1 MGNYEQLKQAVSD
14 VIKTNGNQEITG
26 AIMQNALLTIISTVG
41 DNATF
46 AGIATPTTNPGTPDQ
61 NVFYIAS
68 EPGVYSNFG
77 GVELTDQV
85 FIFTNK
91 NGNWVKKDCG
101 IATSAKV
108 SELENY
114 VNTLYINISQLYP
127 TDGYTNGGASGGN
140 QYSID
145 EAIQLL
151 RDKGMDSV
159 LETLQGIIFVN
170 KESKKWELWIYTKYT
185 KAGDNCYGSYNFER
199 VLSYSDYTA
208 LLNEINAPR
217 HTFEKTNVLN
227 VQSLNLI
234 EKLEYKTF
242 NTDTGAFGDEGS
254 STVPL
259 VVLNMVGIKTTDIY
273 FYNHQGKFNP
283 NLNKVYCFDEYG
295 NFIRNGG
302 FQFDSTTSDAN
313 VRHFNIPANVSKLV
327 AQYISIESAFTQ
339 RLENYLPYG
348 VTEREFNI
356 RNSDFYLLGKTL
368 DSVSIDI
375 SYMFSTL
382 KKEIFLKAGNTY
394 KITSDYSHTYSYIDV
409 KGNFVPITLGK
420 KFTPEYDVYY
430 ILGAFMNTQNRTA
443 SINIEYIT
451 PDEAIIEDIKGLKN
465 SKVGKLPFTMRV
477 NSQKGTINPKNGD
490 VTYSEDGTEYISEYV
505 PIIPTP
511 MIYVTSY
518 IMAICFYDINK
529 NFISNGTVIQRSI
542 AYKSPEGAYYMVCS
556 RPSES
561 AIDFGYV
568 STEEEFNVLGQQTI
582 INLCRGDKTRLSVPN
597 TRLRNKTVYVVGDSE
612 AARFRKAFSPLDS
625 LQYCAASSFGGHSD
639 DMISSNIGLVTTG
652 GDLQMTSL
660 KNAKVIVQSSTN
672 GADIP
677 RLRAYILELIRA
689 IRNYGASEI
698 WGMSLCAGVN
708 TTFEELQN
716 NGKYLMQKILFGGH
730 FVDHMAAVYQMGL
743 YYNMYHPKAFI
754 QPEVGGNVDIY
765 FDDVQPFID
774 FTNNPIF
781 GVGLEFYMQYY
792 DEKYDIYTVVS
803 IDKENN
809 KITATLK
816 TNSSDILPGAT
827 AGQYEEKVSTSV
839 WSGRKS
845 TKGFIYNEADKTNVE
860 QGKLPY
866 NIYQDHT
873 VHYGLILS
881 AIIKDMLYATGAL
894 EYEDEFAVSYL
905 NKFVE

>member
-1 MGNYEQLKQAVSD
+1 MGNYEQLKQAVSN
-14 VIKTNGNQEITG
+14 VIKSNGNQEITG

-77 GVELTDQV
+77 GVELTDQA

-91 NGNWVKKDCG
+91 NGNWVKQDYG

-127 TDGYTNGGASGGN
+127 TDGYTNEGASGGN

-185 KAGDNCYGSYNFER
+185 KAGNNYYGSYNFER

-234 EKLEYKTF
+234 EKLEYKAF
-242 NTDTGAFGDEGS
+242 NVDTGAFGDEGS
-254 STVPL
+254 SAIPL

-313 VRHFNIPANVSKLV
+313 VRHFIIPANVSKLV
-327 AQYISIESAFTQ
+327 AQYISVESAFTR

-368 DSVSIDI
+368 DNVSIDI
-375 SYMFSTL
+375 SYMFSTM
-382 KKEIFLKAGNTY
+382 KKEIFLKAGSTY
-394 KITSDYSHTYSYIDV
+394 KITSDYSSTYSYIDV
-409 KGNFVPITLGK
+409 KGNIVPITLGEK
-420 KFTPEYDVYY
+420 ITPKYDVYY
-430 ILGAFMNTQNRTA
+430 IIGAFINTQNRTA
-443 SINIEYIT
+443 YINIEYIT
-451 PDEAIIEDIKGLKN
+451 IDDIKGLEN

-477 NSQKGTINPKNGD
+477 NFQKGTINPKNGD
-490 VTYSEDGTEYISEYV
+490 VTYSEDGTQYVSEYV

-511 MIYVTSY
+511 MIYVTGY
-518 IMAICFYDINK
+518 IMDICFYDINK

-556 RPSES
+556 RPNKS

-568 STEEEFNVLGQQTI
+568 STEEEFNVLGQNTI
-582 INLCRGDKTRLSVPN
+582 INLCRGEKTRLSVPN

-612 AARFRKAFSPLDS
+612 AARFRSALSPLDS
-625 LQYCAASSFGGHSD
+625 LQYCASSSFGGHSD
-639 DMISSNIGLVTTG
+639 DMISSNVGLVTTG

-716 NGKYLMQKILFGGH
+716 NGKYRMQKILFGGH

-765 FDDVQPFID
+765 FDDVHPFID

-803 IDKENN
+803 IDEENN

-816 TNSSDILPGAT
+816 TNSSDILPSAT
-827 AGQYEEKVSTSV
+827 AGQYEEEVSTSV

-894 EYEDEFAVSYL
+894 EYEDEFAVSFL

>member
-1 MGNYEQLKQAVSD
+1 MGNYEQLKQAVSN
-14 VIKTNGNQEITG
+14 VIKSNGNQEITG

-91 NGNWVKKDCG
+91 NGNWVKQDYG

-127 TDGYTNGGASGGN
+127 TDGYTNEGASGGN

-159 LETLQGIIFVN
+159 LKTLQGIIFVN

-185 KAGDNCYGSYNFER
+185 KAGNNYYGSYNFER

-234 EKLEYKTF
+234 EKLEYKAF
-242 NTDTGAFGDEGS
+242 NVDTGAFGDEGS
-254 STVPL
+254 SAIPL

-313 VRHFNIPANVSKLV
+313 VRHFIIPANVSKLV
-327 AQYISIESAFTQ
+327 AQYISVESAFTQ

-368 DSVSIDI
+368 NRVSIDI

-382 KKEIFLKAGNTY
+382 KKEIFLKAGSTY
-394 KITSDYSHTYSYIDV
+394 KITSEYSSTYSYIDV
-409 KGNFVPITLGK
+409 KGNFVPITLGEK
-420 KFTPEYDVYY
+420 ITPEYDVYY
-430 ILGAFMNTQNRTA
+430 ILGAFINTQNRTA
-443 SINIEYIT
+443 YINIEYI
-451 PDEAIIEDIKGLKN
+451 PDEVIIEDIKGLKN
-465 SKVGKLPFTMRV
+465 LKVGKLPFTMRV
-477 NSQKGTINPKNGD
+477 NFQKGTINPKNGD

-561 AIDFGYV
+561 TIDFGYV
-568 STEEEFNVLGQQTI
+568 STEEEFKVLGQQTI
-582 INLCRGDKTRLSVPN
+582 INLCRGDKTRLSIPN

-612 AARFRKAFSPLDS
+612 AARFRSVLSPLDS

-639 DMISSNIGLVTTG
+639 DMISSNVGLVTTG
-652 GDLQMTSL
+652 SDLQMTSL

-716 NGKYLMQKILFGGH
+716 NGKYRMQKILFGGH

-743 YYNMYHPKAFI
+743 YYNMYHPKAFM

-774 FTNNPIF
+774 FTSKPIF

-816 TNSSDILPGAT
+816 TNRSDILPGAT
-827 AGQYEEKVSTSV
+827 AGQYEEEVSTSV

-866 NIYQDHT
+866 NIYPDHT

>member
-1 MGNYEQLKQAVSD
+1 MGNYEQLKQAVSN
-14 VIKTNGNQEITG
+14 VIKSNGNQEITG

-77 GVELTDQV
+77 GVELTDQLI
-85 FIFTNK
+85 IFTNK
-91 NGNWVKKDCG
+91 NGNWVKQDYG

-127 TDGYTNGGASGGN
+127 TDGYTNEGASGGN

-185 KAGDNCYGSYNFER
+185 KAGNNYYRSYNFER

-208 LLNEINAPR
+208 LLNEINVPR

-242 NTDTGAFGDEGS
+242 NIDTGAFGDEGS
-254 STVPL
+254 STVSL

-313 VRHFNIPANVSKLV
+313 VRHFIIPANVSKLV
-327 AQYISIESAFTQ
+327 AQYISVESAFTQ

-382 KKEIFLKAGNTY
+382 KKEIFLKAGSTY
-394 KITSDYSHTYSYIDV
+394 KITSEYSSTYSYIDV
-409 KGNFVPITLGK
+409 KGNFVPITLGE
-420 KFTPEYDVYY
+420 KFTPKYDVYY
-430 ILGAFMNTQNRTA
+430 ILGVFINTQNRKA
-443 SINIEYIT
+443 YINIEYI
-451 PDEAIIEDIKGLKN
+451 PDEVIIEDIKGLKN

-477 NSQKGTINPKNGD
+477 NFQKGTINSKNGD
-490 VTYSEDGTEYISEYV
+490 VTYSEDGTEYVSEYV
-505 PIIPTP
+505 PIIHTP
-511 MIYVTSY
+511 MIYVTGY
-518 IMAICFYDINK
+518 IIAICFYDINK

-556 RPSES
+556 RPNAS

-568 STEEEFNVLGQQTI
+568 STEEEFKVLGQQTI

-612 AARFRKAFSPLDS
+612 AAKFRNVLSPLDS

-639 DMISSNIGLVTTG
+639 DMISSNVGLVTTG

-716 NGKYLMQKILFGGH
+716 NGKYRMQKILFGGH
-730 FVDHMAAVYQMGL
+730 FVDYMAAVYQMGL

-774 FTNNPIF
+774 FTSNPIF

-803 IDKENN
+803 IDKKNN

-881 AIIKDMLYATGAL
+881 AIIKDMLYAAGAL

-905 NKFVE
+905 NKSVE

>member
-68 EPGVYSNFG
+68 KPGVYSNFG

-91 NGNWVKKDCG
+91 NGNWVKQDYG

-127 TDGYTNGGASGGN
+127 TDGYTNEGASGGN

-159 LETLQGIIFVN
+159 LKTLQGIIFVN

-185 KAGDNCYGSYNFER
+185 KDGNNYYRSYNFER
-199 VLSYSDYTA
+199 VLSYSAYTA

-242 NTDTGAFGDEGS
+242 DVVTGAFGDEGS

-313 VRHFNIPANVSKLV
+313 VRHFIIPANVSKLV

-356 RNSDFYLLGKTL
+356 RNSNFYLLGKTL

-375 SYMFSTL
+375 SHMFSTL
-382 KKEIFLKAGNTY
+382 KKEIFLKAGSTY
-394 KITSDYSHTYSYIDV
+394 KITSDYSSTYSYIDV
-409 KGNFVPITLGK
+409 KGNFVPITLGEK
-420 KFTPEYDVYY
+420 ITPKYDVYY
-430 ILGAFMNTQNRTA
+430 ILGAFINTQNRKA
-443 SINIEYIT
+443 YINIEYI
-451 PDEAIIEDIKGLKN
+451 PDEVTIDGIKGLKN
-465 SKVGKLPFTMRV
+465 LKVGKLPFTMRV
-477 NSQKGTINPKNGD
+477 NLQKGTINPKNGD

-511 MIYVTSY
+511 MIYVTGY
-518 IMAICFYDINK
+518 IIAICFYDINK

-556 RPSES
+556 RPNAS

-568 STEEEFNVLGQQTI
+568 STEEEFKVLGQNTI

-612 AARFRKAFSPLDS
+612 AARFRSALSPLDS
-625 LQYCAASSFGGHSD
+625 LQYCASSSFGGHSD
-639 DMISSNIGLVTTG
+639 DMISSNVGLVTTG

-716 NGKYLMQKILFGGH
+716 NGKYRMQKILFGGH

-765 FDDVQPFID
+765 FDDVKPFID

-905 NKFVE
+905 NKSVE

>member
-91 NGNWVKKDCG
+91 NGNWVKQDYG

-127 TDGYTNGGASGGN
+127 TDGYTNEGASGGN

-159 LETLQGIIFVN
+159 LKTLQGIIFVN

-185 KAGDNCYGSYNFER
+185 KAGKNYYGSYNFER

-242 NTDTGAFGDEGS
+242 NVDTGAFGDEGS
-254 STVPL
+254 STIPL

-273 FYNHQGKFNP
+273 FYNHKGAFNL

-313 VRHFNIPANVSKLV
+313 VRHFIIPANVSKLV
-327 AQYISIESAFTQ
+327 AQYISVESAFTQ

-368 DSVSIDI
+368 DRVSIDI

-382 KKEIFLKAGNTY
+382 KKEIFLKAGSTY
-394 KITSDYSHTYSYIDV
+394 KITSDYSFTSSYIDV
-409 KGNFVPITLGK
+409 KGNFVTITLGEK
-420 KFTPEYDVYY
+420 ITPEYDVYY
-430 ILGAFMNTQNRTA
+430 ILGDFINTQNRTA
-443 SINIEYIT
+443 HIYIEYI
-451 PDEAIIEDIKGLKN
+451 PDKENIEGIKGLKN

-477 NSQKGTINPKNGD
+477 NFQKGTINPKNGD
-490 VTYSEDGTEYISEYV
+490 VTYSEDGTEYVSEYV

-511 MIYVTSY
+511 MIYVTGY

-529 NFISNGTVIQRSI
+529 NFISNGTVIQSSI

-556 RPSES
+556 RPNES

-582 INLCRGDKTRLSVPN
+582 INLCRGDKTRLSAPN

-612 AARFRKAFSPLDS
+612 AARFRSALSPLDS
-625 LQYCAASSFGGHSD
+625 LQYCASSSFGGHSD
-639 DMISSNIGLVTTG
+639 DMISSNVGLVTTG
-652 GDLQMTSL
+652 SDLQMTSL

-716 NGKYLMQKILFGGH
+716 NGKYRMQKILFGGH

-774 FTNNPIF
+774 FTSNPIF

-803 IDKENN
+803 IDEENN

-827 AGQYEEKVSTSV
+827 AGQYEEEVSTSV
-839 WSGRKS
+839 WRGRKS

>member
-1 MGNYEQLKQAVSD
+1 MGNYEQLKQAVSN

-77 GVELTDQV
+77 GVELTDQL

-91 NGNWVKKDCG
+91 NGNWVKQDCG

-127 TDGYTNGGASGGN
+127 TDGYTNEGASGGN

-159 LETLQGIIFVN
+159 LKTLQGIIFVN

-185 KAGDNCYGSYNFER
+185 KAGKNYYGSYNFER

-242 NTDTGAFGDEGS
+242 NIDTGAFGNEGS

-295 NFIRNGG
+295 NFIKNGG

-313 VRHFNIPANVSKLV
+313 VRHFIIPANVSKLV

-356 RNSDFYLLGKTL
+356 INSDFYLLGKTL

-382 KKEIFLKAGNTY
+382 KKEIFLKAGSTY
-394 KITSDYSHTYSYIDV
+394 KITSEYSSTYSYIDV
-409 KGNFVPITLGK
+409 KGNFVPITLGEK
-420 KFTPEYDVYY
+420 ITPKYDVYY
-430 ILGAFMNTQNRTA
+430 ILGAFINTQNRKA
-443 SINIEYIT
+443 YINIEYI
-451 PDEAIIEDIKGLKN
+451 PDEVIIDDIKGLKN
-465 SKVGKLPFTMRV
+465 SKVWKLPFTMRV
-477 NSQKGTINPKNGD
+477 NFKKGTINPKNGD

-511 MIYVTSY
+511 MIYVTNY

-529 NFISNGTVIQRSI
+529 NFISNGTVIQSSI

-568 STEEEFNVLGQQTI
+568 STEEEFKVLGRPTI

-612 AARFRKAFSPLDS
+612 AARFRSTLSPLDS
-625 LQYCAASSFGGHSD
+625 LQYCASSSFGGHYD
-639 DMISSNIGLVTTG
+639 DMISSNVGLVTTG

-698 WGMSLCAGVN
+698 WGMSLCVGVN

-716 NGKYLMQKILFGGH
+716 NGKYRMQKILFGGH

-905 NKFVE
+905 NKL

>member
-1 MGNYEQLKQAVSD
+1 MGNYKQLKQAVSN
-14 VIKTNGNQEITG
+14 VIKSNGNQEITG

-91 NGNWVKKDCG
+91 NGNWVKQDCG

-127 TDGYTNGGASGGN
+127 TDGYTNEGASGGN

-159 LETLQGIIFVN
+159 LKTLQGIIFVN

-185 KAGDNCYGSYNFER
+185 KDGNNYYRSYNFER
-199 VLSYSDYTA
+199 VFSYSDYTA

-234 EKLEYKTF
+234 EKLEYKAF
-242 NTDTGAFGDEGS
+242 NIDTGAFGDEGS

-283 NLNKVYCFDEYG
+283 NLNKVYCFDECG

-313 VRHFNIPANVSKLV
+313 VRHFIIPANVSKLV
-327 AQYISIESAFTQ
+327 AQYISVESAFTQ

-382 KKEIFLKAGNTY
+382 KKEIFLKAGSTY
-394 KITSDYSHTYSYIDV
+394 KITSEYSSTYSYIDV
-409 KGNFVPITLGK
+409 KGNFVPITLGEK
-420 KFTPEYDVYY
+420 ITPKYDVYY
-430 ILGAFMNTQNRTA
+430 ILGTFINTQNRKA
-443 SINIEYIT
+443 YINIEYI
-451 PDEAIIEDIKGLKN
+451 PDEVIIEDIKGLKN
-465 SKVGKLPFTMRV
+465 SKVGKLPFTMRI
-477 NSQKGTINPKNGD
+477 NFQKGTINPKNGD

-518 IMAICFYDINK
+518 IIAICFYDINK
-529 NFISNGTVIQRSI
+529 NFISNGTVIQSSI

-556 RPSES
+556 RPNAS

-568 STEEEFNVLGQQTI
+568 STEEEFKVLGQKTI
-582 INLCRGDKTRLSVPN
+582 INLCKGDKTRLSVPN

-612 AARFRKAFSPLDS
+612 AAKFRKTLSPLDS

-639 DMISSNIGLVTTG
+639 DMISSNVGLVTTG
-652 GDLQMTSL
+652 GDLQMASL

-677 RLRAYILELIRA
+677 RLRAYMLELIRA

-716 NGKYLMQKILFGGH
+716 NGKYRMQKILFGGH
-730 FVDHMAAVYQMGL
+730 FVDYMAAVYQMGL

-774 FTNNPIF
+774 FTSNPIF

-905 NKFVE
+905 NKSVE

>member
-1 MGNYEQLKQAVSD
+1 MGNYEQLKQAVSN
-14 VIKTNGNQEITG
+14 VIKSNGNQEITG

-91 NGNWVKKDCG
+91 KGNWVKQDYG

-127 TDGYTNGGASGGN
+127 TDGYTNEGASGGN

-159 LETLQGIIFVN
+159 LKTLQGIIFVN

-185 KAGDNCYGSYNFER
+185 KVGNNYYGSYNFER

-208 LLNEINAPR
+208 LLNEINTPR

-234 EKLEYKTF
+234 EKLEYKAF
-242 NTDTGAFGDEGS
+242 NVGTGAFGDEGS
-254 STVPL
+254 SAIPL

-313 VRHFNIPANVSKLV
+313 VRHFIIPANVSKLV

-382 KKEIFLKAGNTY
+382 KKEIFLKAGSTY
-394 KITSDYSHTYSYIDV
+394 KITSEYSSIYSYIDV
-409 KGNFVPITLGK
+409 KGNFVPITLGEK
-420 KFTPEYDVYY
+420 ITPKYDVYY
-430 ILGAFMNTQNRTA
+430 ILAAFINTQNRKA
-443 SINIEYIT
+443 YINIEYI
-451 PDEAIIEDIKGLKN
+451 PDEVIIEDIKGLKN

-477 NSQKGTINPKNGD
+477 NFQKGTINPKNGD

-511 MIYVTSY
+511 MIYVTNY

-529 NFISNGTVIQRSI
+529 NFISNGTVIQSSI
-542 AYKSPEGAYYMVCS
+542 AYKSPKGAYYMVCS

-561 AIDFGYV
+561 TIDFGYV
-568 STEEEFNVLGQQTI
+568 STEEEFKVLGRQTI

-597 TRLRNKTVYVVGDSE
+597 TRLRNKTVYVIGDSE
-612 AARFRKAFSPLDS
+612 AAKFRKALSPLDS

-639 DMISSNIGLVTTG
+639 DMISSNVGLVTTG

-660 KNAKVIVQSSTN
+660 KDAKVIVQSSTN

-716 NGKYLMQKILFGGH
+716 NGKYRMQKILFGGH

-774 FTNNPIF
+774 FTSNPIF

-803 IDKENN
+803 IDEENN

-827 AGQYEEKVSTSV
+827 AGQYEEEVSTSV
-839 WSGRKS
+839 WSGRKF

-905 NKFVE
+905 NKSVE

>member
-1 MGNYEQLKQAVSD
+1 MGNYEQLKQAVSN
-14 VIKTNGNQEITG
+14 VIKSNGNQEITG

-91 NGNWVKKDCG
+91 NGNWVKQDYG

-127 TDGYTNGGASGGN
+127 TDGYTNEGASGGN

-185 KAGDNCYGSYNFER
+185 KAGNNYYGSYNFER

-208 LLNEINAPR
+208 LLNEINTPR

-234 EKLEYKTF
+234 EKLEYKAF
-242 NTDTGAFGDEGS
+242 NVDTGAFGDEGS
-254 STVPL
+254 SAIPL

-313 VRHFNIPANVSKLV
+313 VRHFIIPANVSKLV

-382 KKEIFLKAGNTY
+382 KKEIFLKAGSTY
-394 KITSDYSHTYSYIDV
+394 KITSEYSSTYSYIDV
-409 KGNFVPITLGK
+409 KGNFVPITLGEK
-420 KFTPEYDVYY
+420 ITPKYDVYY
-430 ILGAFMNTQNRTA
+430 ILGAFINTQNRKA
-443 SINIEYIT
+443 YINIECI
-451 PDEAIIEDIKGLKN
+451 PDEVIIEDIKGLKN

-511 MIYVTSY
+511 MIYVTGY

-529 NFISNGTVIQRSI
+529 NFISNGTVIQSSI

-556 RPSES
+556 SPSES
-561 AIDFGYV
+561 AINFGYV
-568 STEEEFNVLGQQTI
+568 STEEEFKVLGKQTI

-612 AARFRKAFSPLDS
+612 AARFRNALSPLDS
-625 LQYCAASSFGGHSD
+625 LQYCAVSSFGGHSD
-639 DMISSNIGLVTTG
+639 DMISSNVGLVTTG

-716 NGKYLMQKILFGGH
+716 NGKYRMQKILFGGH

-754 QPEVGGNVDIY
+754 QPEVRGNVDIY
-765 FDDVQPFID
+765 FDDVQPFIN
-774 FTNNPIF
+774 FTSNPIF

-803 IDKENN
+803 IDEENN

-827 AGQYEEKVSTSV
+827 AGQYEEEVSTSV

-905 NKFVE
+905 NKSVE

>member
-1 MGNYEQLKQAVSD
+1 MGNYEKLKQSVSD
-14 VIKTNGNQEITG
+14 VIKTNGNQKITG

-91 NGNWVKKDCG
+91 NGNWVKQDYG
-101 IATSAKV
+101 IATRAKV

-127 TDGYTNGGASGGN
+127 TDGYTNEGASGGN

-159 LETLQGIIFVN
+159 LKTLQGIIFVN

-185 KAGDNCYGSYNFER
+185 KAGNNYYRSYNFER

-217 HTFEKTNVLN
+217 QTFEKTNVLN

-234 EKLEYKTF
+234 EKLEYKAF
-242 NTDTGAFGDEGS
+242 NVDTGAFGDEGS
-254 STVPL
+254 STIPL

-273 FYNHQGKFNP
+273 FYNHKGAFNP

-302 FQFDSTTSDAN
+302 FQFDSTTSDTN
-313 VRHFNIPANVSKLV
+313 VRHFIIPANVSKLV

-382 KKEIFLKAGNTY
+382 KKEIFLKAGSTY
-394 KITSDYSHTYSYIDV
+394 EITSDASSTYSYIDV

-420 KFTPEYDVYY
+420 KITPEYDVYY
-430 ILGAFMNTQNRTA
+430 ILGAFINTQNRTA
-443 SINIEYIT
+443 YINIKYI
-451 PDEAIIEDIKGLKN
+451 PDEEKIVDIKGPEN
-465 SKVGKLPFTMRV
+465 SNVWKLPFTMRV
-477 NSQKGTINPKNGD
+477 NFQKGTINPKNGD

-511 MIYVTSY
+511 MIYVTGY

-529 NFISNGTVIQRSI
+529 EFISNGTVIQSSI

-556 RPSES
+556 RPNKS

-568 STEEEFNVLGQQTI
+568 STEEEFKVLGQQTI

-612 AARFRKAFSPLDS
+612 AAKFRSTLSPLDS

-639 DMISSNIGLVTTG
+639 DMISSNVGLVTTG

-716 NGKYLMQKILFGGH
+716 NGKYRMQKILFGGH

-765 FDDVQPFID
+765 FDDVRPFID
-774 FTNNPIF
+774 FTSKPIF

-827 AGQYEEKVSTSV
+827 AGQYEEEVSTAV

>member
-1 MGNYEQLKQAVSD
+1 MGNYEALKQAVSD

-26 AIMQNALLTIISTVG
+26 AIMQNTLLTIISTVG
-41 DNATF
+41 YNATF

-91 NGNWVKKDCG
+91 NGNWVKQDCG

-127 TDGYTNGGASGGN
+127 TDGYTNEGASGGN

-151 RDKGMDSV
+151 SDKGMDSV
-159 LETLQGIIFVN
+159 LKTLQGIIFVN

-185 KAGDNCYGSYNFER
+185 KDGNNYYRSYNFER

-208 LLNEINAPR
+208 LLNEINTPR

-242 NTDTGAFGDEGS
+242 NVVTGAFGDEGS
-254 STVPL
+254 STIPL

-313 VRHFNIPANVSKLV
+313 VRHFIIPANVSKLV
-327 AQYISIESAFTQ
+327 AQYISSESAFTR

-368 DSVSIDI
+368 DRVSIDI

-382 KKEIFLKAGNTY
+382 KKEIFLKAGSMY
-394 KITSDYSHTYSYIDV
+394 KITSDYSSTYSYIDV
-409 KGNFVPITLGK
+409 KGNFVPITLGEI
-420 KFTPEYDVYY
+420 FTPEYDVYY
-430 ILGAFMNTQNRTA
+430 ILSTLVNTQNRTA
-443 SINIEYIT
+443 YINIEYIT
-451 PDEAIIEDIKGLKN
+451 IDDIKRLEN

-477 NSQKGTINPKNGD
+477 NFQKGTINPKNGD
-490 VTYSEDGTEYISEYV
+490 VTYSEDGTQYVSEYV

-511 MIYVTSY
+511 MIYVTGY
-518 IMAICFYDINK
+518 MMDVCFYDINK

-542 AYKSPEGAYYMVCS
+542 AYKSPEGAYYMACS
-556 RPSES
+556 RPNGS

-597 TRLRNKTVYVVGDSE
+597 TRLRNKTVYIVGDSE
-612 AARFRKAFSPLDS
+612 AARFRSALSPLDS
-625 LQYCAASSFGGHSD
+625 LQYCASSSFGGHSD
-639 DMISSNIGLVTTG
+639 DMISSNVGLVTTG

-660 KNAKVIVQSSTN
+660 KNVKVIVQSSTN

-677 RLRAYILELIRA
+677 RLRAYLLELIRA

-698 WGMSLCAGVN
+698 WGMSLCVGVN

-716 NGKYLMQKILFGGH
+716 NGKYRMQKILFGGH

-765 FDDVQPFID
+765 FDDVQPFIK
-774 FTNNPIF
+774 FTSDPIF

-803 IDKENN
+803 IDEENN

-827 AGQYEEKVSTSV
+827 AGQYEEEVSTAA

>member
-1 MGNYEQLKQAVSD
+1 MGNYEQLKQAVSN

-77 GVELTDQV
+77 GVELTDKL

-91 NGNWVKKDCG
+91 NGNWVKQDYG

-127 TDGYTNGGASGGN
+127 TDGYTNEGASGGN

-159 LETLQGIIFVN
+159 LKTLQGIIFVN
-170 KESKKWELWIYTKYT
+170 KKSKKWELWIYTKYT
-185 KAGDNCYGSYNFER
+185 KAGKNYYGSYNFER

-234 EKLEYKTF
+234 EKLEYKAF
-242 NTDTGAFGDEGS
+242 NIDTGAFGGEGS

-313 VRHFNIPANVSKLV
+313 VRHFIIPANVSKLV

-356 RNSDFYLLGKTL
+356 INSDFYLLGKTL

-382 KKEIFLKAGNTY
+382 KKEIFLKAGSTY
-394 KITSDYSHTYSYIDV
+394 KITSEYSSTYSYIDV
-409 KGNFVPITLGK
+409 KGNFVPITLGEK
-420 KFTPEYDVYY
+420 ITPKYDVYY
-430 ILGAFMNTQNRTA
+430 ILGAFINTQNRKA
-443 SINIEYIT
+443 YINIEYI
-451 PDEAIIEDIKGLKN
+451 PDEVIIDDIKGLKN

-477 NSQKGTINPKNGD
+477 NFQKGTINPKNGD

-511 MIYVTSY
+511 MIYVTNY

-529 NFISNGTVIQRSI
+529 NFISNGTVIQSSI

-568 STEEEFNVLGQQTI
+568 STEEEFKVLGRPTI
-582 INLCRGDKTRLSVPN
+582 INLCSGDKTRLSVPN

-612 AARFRKAFSPLDS
+612 AARFRSTLSPLDS
-625 LQYCAASSFGGHSD
+625 LQYCASSSFGGHSD
-639 DMISSNIGLVTTG
+639 DMISSNVGLVTTG

-716 NGKYLMQKILFGGH
+716 NGKYRMQKILFGGH

-765 FDDVQPFID
+765 FDDVRPFID

>member
-1 MGNYEQLKQAVSD
+1 MGNYEQLKQAVSN
-14 VIKTNGNQEITG
+14 VIKSNGNQEITG

-91 NGNWVKKDCG
+91 NGNWVKQDYG

-127 TDGYTNGGASGGN
+127 KDGYTNEGASGGN

-159 LETLQGIIFVN
+159 LKTLQGIIFVN

-185 KAGDNCYGSYNFER
+185 KAGNNYYGSYNFKR

-234 EKLEYKTF
+234 EKLEYKAF
-242 NTDTGAFGDEGS
+242 NVGTGAFGDEGS
-254 STVPL
+254 SAIPL

-313 VRHFNIPANVSKLV
+313 VRHFIIPANVSKLV

-348 VTEREFNI
+348 VTERELNI

-368 DSVSIDI
+368 DRVSIDI

-382 KKEIFLKAGNTY
+382 KKEIFLKAGSTY
-394 KITSDYSHTYSYIDV
+394 KITSEYSSTYSYIDV
-409 KGNFVPITLGK
+409 KGNFVPITLGEK
-420 KFTPEYDVYY
+420 ITPKYDVYY
-430 ILGAFMNTQNRTA
+430 ILGAFINTQNRKA
-443 SINIEYIT
+443 YINIECI
-451 PDEAIIEDIKGLKN
+451 PDEVIIEDIKGLKN

-477 NSQKGTINPKNGD
+477 NVQKGTINPKNGD
-490 VTYSEDGTEYISEYV
+490 VTYSEDGTEYISGYV

-561 AIDFGYV
+561 AINFGYV
-568 STEEEFNVLGQQTI
+568 STEEEFNVLGKQTI

-612 AARFRKAFSPLDS
+612 AARFRNALSPLDS
-625 LQYCAASSFGGHSD
+625 LQYCAVSSFGGHSD
-639 DMISSNIGLVTTG
+639 DMISSNVGLVTTG

-716 NGKYLMQKILFGGH
+716 NGKYRMQKILFGGH

-754 QPEVGGNVDIY
+754 QPEVRGNVDIY
-765 FDDVQPFID
+765 FDDVQPFIN
-774 FTNNPIF
+774 FTSNPIF

-803 IDKENN
+803 IDEENN

-827 AGQYEEKVSTSV
+827 AGQYEEEVSTSV

-905 NKFVE
+905 NKSVE

>member
-91 NGNWVKKDCG
+91 NGNWVKQDYG

-127 TDGYTNGGASGGN
+127 TDGYTNEGASGGN

-159 LETLQGIIFVN
+159 LKTLQGIIFVN

-185 KAGDNCYGSYNFER
+185 KAGNNYYRSYNFER

-234 EKLEYKTF
+234 EKLEYKAF
-242 NTDTGAFGDEGS
+242 NVDTGAFGDEGS
-254 STVPL
+254 STIPL

-273 FYNHQGKFNP
+273 FYNHKGAFNP

-356 RNSDFYLLGKTL
+356 RNSNFYLLGKTL

-382 KKEIFLKAGNTY
+382 KKEIFLKAGSTY
-394 KITSDYSHTYSYIDV
+394 KITSDYSSTYSYIDV

-420 KFTPEYDVYY
+420 KFTPKYDVYY
-430 ILGAFMNTQNRTA
+430 ILGAFINTQNRTA
-443 SINIEYIT
+443 YINIEYI
-451 PDEAIIEDIKGLKN
+451 PDEVTIDGIKGLKN
-465 SKVGKLPFTMRV
+465 LKVGKLPFTIRV
-477 NSQKGTINPKNGD
+477 NSQKGTINPENGD
-490 VTYSEDGTEYISEYV
+490 VTYSEDGTENVSEYV

-511 MIYVTSY
+511 MIYVTHY
-518 IMAICFYDINK
+518 IIAICFYDINK
-529 NFISNGTVIQRSI
+529 EFISNGTVIQRSI

-556 RPSES
+556 KPGES
-561 AIDFGYV
+561 VIDFGYV

-582 INLCRGDKTRLSVPN
+582 INLCKGDKTRLSVPN

-639 DMISSNIGLVTTG
+639 DMISSNVGLVTTG

-774 FTNNPIF
+774 FTSNPIF

-803 IDKENN
+803 IDEENN

-827 AGQYEEKVSTSV
+827 AGQYEEEVSTSV

>member
-1 MGNYEQLKQAVSD
+1 MGNYEQLKRSVSD
-14 VIKTNGNQEITG
+14 VIKTNGNQKITG

-91 NGNWVKKDCG
+91 NGNWVKQDCG
-101 IATSAKV
+101 IATRAKV

-127 TDGYTNGGASGGN
+127 TDGYTNEGASGGN

-185 KAGDNCYGSYNFER
+185 KVGDNYYGSYNFER

-254 STVPL
+254 STIPL

-273 FYNHQGKFNP
+273 FYNHQGSFNP

-313 VRHFNIPANVSKLV
+313 VRHFIIPANVSKLV
-327 AQYISIESAFTQ
+327 AQYVSIESAFTQ

-382 KKEIFLKAGNTY
+382 KKEIFLKAGSTY
-394 KITSDYSHTYSYIDV
+394 KITSDASTTYSCIDV
-409 KGNFVPITLGK
+409 KGNFVPITLGEK
-420 KFTPEYDVYY
+420 ITPKYDVYY
-430 ILGAFMNTQNRTA
+430 ILGAFINTQNRTA
-443 SINIEYIT
+443 HINIKYI
-451 PDEAIIEDIKGLKN
+451 PDEEQIGDIKGLEN
-465 SKVGKLPFTMRV
+465 SKVGKLPFTMHV
-477 NSQKGTINPKNGD
+477 NFQKGTINPKNGD

-505 PIIPTP
+505 PIIPTS
-511 MIYVTSY
+511 MIYVTGY
-518 IMAICFYDINK
+518 VMAICFYDINK
-529 NFISNGTVIQRSI
+529 EFISNGTAIQSSI

-568 STEEEFNVLGQQTI
+568 STEEEFKVLGQQTI

-612 AARFRKAFSPLDS
+612 AARFRNALSPLDS
-625 LQYCAASSFGGHSD
+625 LQYCAVSSFGGHFD
-639 DMISSNIGLVTTG
+639 DMISSNVGLVTTG
-652 GDLQMTSL
+652 SDLQMTSL

-672 GADIP
+672 GTDIP

-716 NGKYLMQKILFGGH
+716 NGKYRMQKILFGGH

-743 YYNMYHPKAFI
+743 YYNMYHPKAFM

-765 FDDVQPFID
+765 FDDVRPFID
-774 FTNNPIF
+774 FTNKPIF

-827 AGQYEEKVSTSV
+827 AGQYEEEVSTSV

-905 NKFVE
+905 NKL

>member
-1 MGNYEQLKQAVSD
+1 MGNYEQLKQAVSN
-14 VIKTNGNQEITG
+14 VIKSNGNQEITG

-91 NGNWVKKDCG
+91 NGNWVKQDYG

-127 TDGYTNGGASGGN
+127 TDGYTNEGASGGN

-159 LETLQGIIFVN
+159 LKTLQGIIFVN

-185 KAGDNCYGSYNFER
+185 KAGNNYYGSYNFKR

-208 LLNEINAPR
+208 LLNEINTPR

-234 EKLEYKTF
+234 EKLEYKAF
-242 NTDTGAFGDEGS
+242 NVDTGAFGDEGS
-254 STVPL
+254 GAIPL

-313 VRHFNIPANVSKLV
+313 VRHFIIPANVSKLV

-382 KKEIFLKAGNTY
+382 KKEIFLKAGSTY
-394 KITSDYSHTYSYIDV
+394 KITSEYSSTYSYIDV
-409 KGNFVPITLGK
+409 KGNFVPITLGEK
-420 KFTPEYDVYY
+420 ITPKYDVYY
-430 ILGAFMNTQNRTA
+430 ILSAFINTKNRKA
-443 SINIEYIT
+443 YINIECI
-451 PDEAIIEDIKGLKN
+451 PDEVIIEDIKGLKN

-511 MIYVTSY
+511 MIYVTGY

-529 NFISNGTVIQRSI
+529 NFISNGTVIQSSI

-556 RPSES
+556 SPNKS
-561 AIDFGYV
+561 AINFGYV
-568 STEEEFNVLGQQTI
+568 STEEEFKVLGKQTI

-612 AARFRKAFSPLDS
+612 AARFRNALSPLDS

-639 DMISSNIGLVTTG
+639 DMISSNVGLVTTG

-716 NGKYLMQKILFGGH
+716 NGKYRMQKILFGGH

-754 QPEVGGNVDIY
+754 QPEVRGNVDIY
-765 FDDVQPFID
+765 FDDVQPFIN
-774 FTNNPIF
+774 FTSNPIF

-803 IDKENN
+803 IDEENN

-827 AGQYEEKVSTSV
+827 AGQYEEEVSTSV

-905 NKFVE
+905 NKSVE

>member
-1 MGNYEQLKQAVSD
+1 MGNYEQLKQAVSN
-14 VIKTNGNQEITG
+14 VIKSNGNQEITG

-91 NGNWVKKDCG
+91 NGNWVKQDYG

-127 TDGYTNGGASGGN
+127 TDGYTNEGASGGN

-159 LETLQGIIFVN
+159 LKTLQGIIFVN

-185 KAGDNCYGSYNFER
+185 KAGNNYYGSYNFER

-208 LLNEINAPR
+208 LLNEINTPR

-234 EKLEYKTF
+234 EKLEYKAF
-242 NTDTGAFGDEGS
+242 NVDTGAFGDEGS
-254 STVPL
+254 SAIPL

-273 FYNHQGKFNP
+273 FYNHQGKLNP

-313 VRHFNIPANVSKLV
+313 VRHFIIPANVSKLV

-382 KKEIFLKAGNTY
+382 KKEIFLKAGSTY
-394 KITSDYSHTYSYIDV
+394 KITSEYSSTYSYIDV
-409 KGNFVPITLGK
+409 KGNFVPITLGEK
-420 KFTPEYDVYY
+420 ITPKYDVYY
-430 ILGAFMNTQNRTA
+430 ILSAFINTQNRKA
-443 SINIEYIT
+443 YINIECI
-451 PDEAIIEDIKGLKN
+451 PDEVIIEDIKGLKN
-465 SKVGKLPFTMRV
+465 SKVGKLPFTMRA

-511 MIYVTSY
+511 MIYVTGY

-529 NFISNGTVIQRSI
+529 NFISNGTVIQSSI

-556 RPSES
+556 SPSES
-561 AIDFGYV
+561 PINFGYV
-568 STEEEFNVLGQQTI
+568 STEEEFKVLGKQTI

-612 AARFRKAFSPLDS
+612 AARFRNALSPLDS
-625 LQYCAASSFGGHSD
+625 LQYCASSSFGGHSD
-639 DMISSNIGLVTTG
+639 DMISSNVGLVTTG

-716 NGKYLMQKILFGGH
+716 NGKYRMQKILFGGH

-754 QPEVGGNVDIY
+754 QPEVRGNVDIY

-774 FTNNPIF
+774 FTSNPIF

-803 IDKENN
+803 IDEENN

-827 AGQYEEKVSTSV
+827 AGQYEEEVSTSV

-905 NKFVE
+905 NKSVE

>member
-1 MGNYEQLKQAVSD
+1 MGNYEQLKQAVSN
-14 VIKTNGNQEITG
+14 VIKSNGNQEITG

-85 FIFTNK
+85 IIFTNK
-91 NGNWVKKDCG
+91 NGNWVKQDYG

-127 TDGYTNGGASGGN
+127 TDGYTNEGASGGN

-159 LETLQGIIFVN
+159 LKTLQGIIFVN

-185 KAGDNCYGSYNFER
+185 KAGNNYYRSYNFER

-242 NTDTGAFGDEGS
+242 NVDTGAFGDEGS
-254 STVPL
+254 STVSL

-273 FYNHQGKFNP
+273 FYNHQGKINP

-302 FQFDSTTSDAN
+302 FQFDSPTSDAN
-313 VRHFNIPANVSKLV
+313 VRHFIIPANVSKLV
-327 AQYISIESAFTQ
+327 AQNISVESAFTQ

-382 KKEIFLKAGNTY
+382 KKEIFLKAGSTY
-394 KITSDYSHTYSYIDV
+394 KITSEYSSTYSYIDV
-409 KGNFVPITLGK
+409 KGNFVPITLGEK
-420 KFTPEYDVYY
+420 ITPKYDVYY
-430 ILGAFMNTQNRTA
+430 ILGAFINTQNRKA
-443 SINIEYIT
+443 YINIEYI
-451 PDEAIIEDIKGLKN
+451 PDEEIIEDIKGLKN

-477 NSQKGTINPKNGD
+477 NFQKGTINPKNGD

-511 MIYVTSY
+511 MIYVTNY

-561 AIDFGYV
+561 AINFGYV
-568 STEEEFNVLGQQTI
+568 STEEEFKVLGRQTI
-582 INLCRGDKTRLSVPN
+582 INLCGGDKTRLSVPN

-639 DMISSNIGLVTTG
+639 DMISSNVGLVTTG

-716 NGKYLMQKILFGGH
+716 NGKYRMQKILFGGH
-730 FVDHMAAVYQMGL
+730 FVDYMAAVYQMGL

-774 FTNNPIF
+774 FTSNPIF

-905 NKFVE
+905 NKSVE

>member
-1 MGNYEQLKQAVSD
+1 MGNYEQLKQAVSN
-14 VIKTNGNQEITG
+14 VIKSNGNQEITG

-77 GVELTDQV
+77 GIELTDQLI
-85 FIFTNK
+85 IFTNK
-91 NGNWVKKDCG
+91 NGNWVKQDYG

-127 TDGYTNGGASGGN
+127 TDGYTNEGASGGN

-185 KAGDNCYGSYNFER
+185 KAGNNYYRSYNFER
-199 VLSYSDYTA
+199 VLSFSDYTA
-208 LLNEINAPR
+208 LLNEINAPIR
-217 HTFEKTNVLN
+217 TFEKTNVLN

-234 EKLEYKTF
+234 EKLEYKSF
-242 NTDTGAFGDEGS
+242 NIDTGAIGDEGS

-295 NFIRNGG
+295 NFIRNRG

-313 VRHFNIPANVSKLV
+313 VRHFIIPANVSKLV
-327 AQYISIESAFTQ
+327 AQYISVESAFTQ

-382 KKEIFLKAGNTY
+382 KKEIFLKAGSTY
-394 KITSDYSHTYSYIDV
+394 KITSEYSSTYSYIDV
-409 KGNFVPITLGK
+409 KGNFVPITLGE
-420 KFTPEYDVYY
+420 KFTPKYDVYY
-430 ILGAFMNTQNRTA
+430 ILGVFINTQNRKA
-443 SINIEYIT
+443 YINIEYI
-451 PDEAIIEDIKGLKN
+451 PDEVIIEDIKGLKN
-465 SKVGKLPFTMRV
+465 SKVEKLPFTMRV
-477 NSQKGTINPKNGD
+477 NFQKGTINPKNGD
-490 VTYSEDGTEYISEYV
+490 VTYSENGTEYISEYV

-511 MIYVTSY
+511 MIYVTNY

-529 NFISNGTVIQRSI
+529 NFISNGTVIQSSM

-568 STEEEFNVLGQQTI
+568 STEEEFKALGRQTI

-612 AARFRKAFSPLDS
+612 AAKFRKALSPLDS

-639 DMISSNIGLVTTG
+639 DMISSNVGLVTTG

-708 TTFEELQN
+708 TTFEELQD
-716 NGKYLMQKILFGGH
+716 NGKYRMQKILFGGH

-765 FDDVQPFID
+765 FDDIQPFID

-803 IDKENN
+803 IDEENN

-827 AGQYEEKVSTSV
+827 AGQYEEEVSTSV

-905 NKFVE
+905 NKSVE